1 MNLKNSYNT
10 RPRACYDEGK
20 RVAETL
26 SYAYANQDNVEIRI
40 ARIFNTF
47 GPRMNEE
54 DGRVVSNFIMQA
66 LEGNPLTVY
75 GNGDQTRSFQYVH
88 DLVDGLIALMASN
101 YTQPV
106 NLGNPDEYTILK
118 FAEMIQKEVNPDA
131 KIVHKDA
138 TEDDPKKRK
147 PNIERAKKE
156 ILWEPRIPVQQGIAE
171 TVEYFRRYIEEQK
184 K

>member
-1 MNLKNSYNT
+1 VCCSLLT

-26 SYAYANQDNVEIRI
+26 TYSYALQDKVDVRV

-66 LEGNPLTVY
+66 LENRDLTIY
-75 GNGDQTRSFQYVH
+75 GDGKQTRSFQYVH
-88 DLVDGLIALMASN
+88 DLVDGLIALMEGN

-106 NLGNPDEYTILK
+106 NLGNPDEYTILD
-118 FAEMIQKEVNPDA
+118 FAETIRSQVNKDA
-131 KIVHKDA
+131 KINMLPA
-138 TEDDPKKRK
+138 TVDDPQRRK
-147 PNIERAKKE
+147 PDITRAQTF
-156 ILWEPRIPVQQGIAE
+156 LGWSPRVPVEQGIAE
-171 TVEYFRRYIEEQK
+171 TVAYFKSVIDK
-184 K
+184 SK